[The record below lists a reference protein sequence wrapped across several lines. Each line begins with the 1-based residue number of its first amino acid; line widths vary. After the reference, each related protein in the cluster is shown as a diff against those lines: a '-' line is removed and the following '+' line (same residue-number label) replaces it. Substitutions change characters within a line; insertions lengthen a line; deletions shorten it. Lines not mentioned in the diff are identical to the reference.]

1 MSRLA
6 ERNQLFSVCKYGVSF
21 LSIAVFGHKLLL
33 LLPIPTFWVTTLFF
47 LKVCFTE
54 CDGLLIYRAEAW
66 QARLCSVLES
76 SSMHAKYLV

>member
-33 LLPIPTFWVTTLFF
+33 LLPIPYF
-47 LKVCFTE
+47 LGYDLVFS
-54 CDGLLIYRAEAW
+54 LSVFYRMRWAFDI
-66 QARLCSVLES
+66 QS
-76 SSMHAKYLV
+76 